1 LVRVVHY
8 LNQFFGQI
16 GGEEK
21 ADVPPEVVPGAVGPG
36 VLLKELLKDQGEVV
50 ATVICG
56 DNYISQNTEEA
67 ANQLLDAIEAQEPH
81 AFIAGPAFNA
91 GRYGLACG
99 EICRRVTERLGIPAV
114 TGMFPDNPG
123 AELYKKNLYIIKTT
137 NNASGMRQ
145 AMPVMVNLLLKILKG
160 EPIGNPSQ
168 EGYIPRGIKKN
179 ILTEKMASKRAV
191 NVLLSKIK
199 GEPFETEIVFPER
212 DIVPP
217 AAPIRNLSTAKIALV
232 TEGGLV
238 LKGNPD
244 RLPSARAS
252 QYAKY
257 RIKGLARL
265 SPKNFESV
273 HRGFDTK
280 FINEDPNRLV
290 PLDAMRTMEKKGI
303 IKEIFPEYYVTTGVG
318 TTMENGKKI
327 GEGIAKELHEGGIS
341 GAIVIAT

>member
-1 LVRVVHY
+1 MVRVVHY

-21 ADVPPEVVPGAVGPG
+21 ADAPPRVVRGAVGPG
-36 VLLKELLKDQGEVV
+36 ALLKKLLKDQGKVV

-56 DNYISQNTEEA
+56 DNYISENTEEA
-67 ANQLLDAIEAQEPH
+67 VNQLLDAIESQEPH

-99 EICRRVTERLGIPAV
+99 EICRRVYEQLRIPSV
-114 TGMFPDNPG
+114 SGMFPDNPG
-123 AELYKKNLYIIKTT
+123 AELHKKHIYIIKTT
-137 NNASGMRQ
+137 NNASGMRE
-145 AMPVMVNLLLKILKG
+145 AMPLMANLLLKMVKG
-160 EPIGNPSQ
+160 EPIGNPSE

-199 GEPFETEIVFPER
+199 GQQFETEIALPKR
-212 DIVPP
+212 DFVPP
-217 AAPIRNLSTAKIALV
+217 AAPIRNLSAAKIALV

-244 RLPSARAS
+244 KLPSARAS

-257 RIKGLARL
+257 RIKELTSL
-265 SPKNFESV
+265 SPKDFESV

-290 PLDAMRTMEKKGI
+290 PLDSMRTMEKKGI
-303 IKEIFPEYYVTTGVG
+303 IKEILPDYYVTTGVG
-318 TTMENGKKI
+318 TTMENGKRI
-327 GEGIAKELHEGGIS
+327 GEGIAKELLEGGAS
-341 GAIVIAT
+341 GAIVIST

>member
-1 LVRVVHY
+1 MIRVVHY

-21 ADVPPEVVPGAVGPG
+21 ADVPPGVVRGAVGPG

-56 DNYISQNTEEA
+56 DNYISENTEEA
-67 ANQLLDAIEAQEPH
+67 VNQLLDAIESEEPH

-99 EICRRVTERLGIPAV
+99 EICRRVYEQLGIPSV

-123 AELYKKNLYIIKTT
+123 AELHKKHIYIVETT
-137 NNASGMRQ
+137 NNASGMRE
-145 AMPVMVNLLLKILKG
+145 AMPSMVNLLLKMVNG
-160 EPIGNPSQ
+160 EPIGNPSE
-168 EGYIPRGIKKN
+168 EGYIPRGMKKN

-199 GEPFETEIVFPER
+199 GQLFETEIEFPER
-212 DIVPP
+212 DFVPP
-217 AAPIRNLSTAKIALV
+217 AAPIPNLSGAKIALV

-244 RLPSARAS
+244 KLPSARAS

-257 RIKGLARL
+257 RIKELRSL
-265 SPKNFESV
+265 SPKDFESV

-290 PLDAMRTMEKKGI
+290 PLDSMRTMERKGI

-318 TTMENGKKI
+318 TTVENGKRI
-327 GEGIAKELHEGGIS
+327 GEGIAKELLKGGVS
-341 GAIVIAT
+341 GAIVIST

>member
-1 LVRVVHY
+1 MVRVVHY

-21 ADVPPEVVPGAVGPG
+21 ANVPPEVVRGAVGPG

-56 DNYISQNTEEA
+56 DNYISENTEKA
-67 ANQLLDAIEAQEPH
+67 ANQLLDAIELQDPH

-99 EICRRVTERLGIPAV
+99 EICRRVNEQLGIPAV

-123 AELYKKNLYIIKTT
+123 AELHKKHVYIVKTT
-137 NNASGMRQ
+137 NNASGMRE
-145 AMPVMVNLLLKILKG
+145 AMPLMVNLLLKILMG
-160 EPIGNPSQ
+160 EPIGNPSK
-168 EGYIPRGIKKN
+168 EGYIPRGIKRN
-179 ILTEKMASKRAV
+179 ILAERMASRRAV
-191 NVLLSKIK
+191 NVLISKIK
-199 GEPFETEIVFPER
+199 REPFETEIAFSEL

-217 AAPIRNLSTAKIALV
+217 ADPIRNLSAAKIALV

-238 LKGNPD
+238 PKGNPD
-244 RLPSARAS
+244 KLPSARAS

-257 RIKGLARL
+257 RIKELTSL
-265 SPKNFESV
+265 SPEDFESI

-290 PLDAMRTMEKKGI
+290 PLDTMRTMEKKGI

-318 TTMENGKKI
+318 TTLENGKRI
-327 GEGIAKELHEGGIS
+327 GEGIAKELLEGGVS
-341 GAIVIAT
+341 GAIVIST